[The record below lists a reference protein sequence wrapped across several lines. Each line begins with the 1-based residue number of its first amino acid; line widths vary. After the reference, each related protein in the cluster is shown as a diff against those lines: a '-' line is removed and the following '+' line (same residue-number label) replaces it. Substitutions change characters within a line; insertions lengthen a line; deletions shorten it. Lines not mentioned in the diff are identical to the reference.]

1 MESPP
6 QPPEMKPPRLRLSS
20 VVLIAIAAISTFV
33 LAAIYGYILTVFPGD
48 FDTRLWW
55 IGLVSAI
62 FALGFY
68 ILYAASG
75 DRKILRPLAGAFFV
89 ISVGGFYASIF
100 SNPDRD
106 FTKLVWTIILSVLVV
121 AVLGGIFMMTREGEA
136 DAMRRAQ
143 RRLTP

>member
-1 MESPP
+1 
-6 QPPEMKPPRLRLSS
+6 MKPPMLRLSS
-20 VVLIAIAAISTFV
+20 VVLIAIAAIGTFV
-33 LAAIYGYILTVFPGD
+33 LAAIYGYILLVFSGD

-68 ILYAASG
+68 ILYAATAN
-75 DRKILRPLAGAFFV
+75 RTILRPLAGAFFA

-100 SNPDRD
+100 SNQDGE
-106 FTKLVWTIILSVLVV
+106 FTKLVWAIVLSVLTV
-121 AVLGGIFMMTREGEA
+121 AALAGIYMMTREGEA